1 MAFNDYNPITDT
13 SLPMEV
19 RLKYVKEGV
28 KHVPPKEETPEERA
42 KRNRERMAREADAL
56 QMARNG
62 MTLEQQEQKL
72 MREYSKYMARPKP
85 EDVAGFKPEAPI
97 TTPEPPDVP
106 PPYRP
111 YTDEQIAQM
120 NQSFNNQVLY
130 GGSYYYNNGYNPYWN
145 AGYNGYA
152 YAYNGAYSPMMYS
165 QYMNE
170 EQQRI
175 AALREE
181 QLNIMSIL
189 ISGARTGATGIMTTP
204 EEVKKELLTPPQK
217 RLEDEYAK
225 RKVVIHVPGI
235 RLTVGDKVIKEVKA
249 HDVEYSGRDLLLHEQ
264 EEQQFRATIAT
275 AVEGNVVK
283 AQQLAWVNQQW
294 QKQREKYPL
303 TMKIDEFWDHYGT
316 EMYHDYIDDLVQKQQ
331 KKLLGLYDTNE
342 FSKVL
347 KQFMKKTNPYGYSI
361 YQNAM
366 LNTNNGYVNMS
377 GPVNVNDL
385 EVSLPNH
392 LRNEADR
399 RRTEFFARI
408 MTGRTQGPGQSP

>member
-13 SLPMEV
+13 SLPKEV

-28 KHVPPKEETPEERA
+28 KHSPPKEETPEERA

-72 MREYSKYMARPKP
+72 MREYSRYMARPTA
-85 EDVAGFKPEAPI
+85 EDVAGFKPEI
-97 TTPEPPDVP
+97 PEVRPDPPDAP
-106 PPYRP
+106 QYTP
-111 YTDEQIAQM
+111 YTQEQINQM
-120 NQSFNNQVLY
+120 NQSFSNQVLY

-152 YAYNGAYSPMMYS
+152 YAYNGAYSPTMYS
-165 QYMNE
+165 QFMNE

-175 AALREE
+175 TALREE

-189 ISGARTGATGIMTTP
+189 ISGARTGATGVMTTP

-217 RLEDEYAK
+217 RIEDEYAK
-225 RKVVIHVPGI
+225 RKLVIHVPGI
-235 RLTVGDKVIKEVKA
+235 RLTVGDKVIKEVEA
-249 HDVEYSGRDLLLHEQ
+249 HDVEYSGRDLMLYEQ

-283 AQQLAWVNQQW
+283 AQQLAWVNQQ
-294 QKQREKYPL
+294 REAYRKKYPL
-303 TMKIDEFWDHYGT
+303 SMKIDEFWDHYGT

-331 KKLLGLYDTNE
+331 KKLMGLYDSNE

-347 KQFMKKTNPYGYSI
+347 RQFMKKTNPYGYSI

-366 LNTNNGYVNMS
+366 MNTNNGYINMS

-392 LRNEADR
+392 LRNEADKR
-399 RRTEFFARI
+399 RSEFFARI